1 MEKVILIS
9 LPESS
14 LKNIVKE
21 AISEAL
27 NNQSSDSSDSKT
39 VMSINEVI
47 DYIGISKA
55 HCYKLTSAQ
64 KIPFSKRG
72 RKLYFDK
79 NEIDNWLLANPTK
92 TSKQLADEASN
103 YLKSKGLK

>member
-47 DYIGISKA
+47 DYIGIS
-55 HCYKLTSAQ
+55 
-64 KIPFSKRG
+64 IPFSKRG